1 MIYENKDHPEIC
13 RNSVVG
19 NRITSTT
26 DLLQNFMFL
35 LYTEAQIAPHEVIIK
50 FSGPVIICFRRV
62 SATWA

>member
-26 DLLQNFMFL
+26 DLLQNFLLL
-35 LYTEAQIAPHEVIIK
+35 LYTDGQIAPHEVIIK
-50 FSGPVIICFRRV
+50 FYCPVVICFR
-62 SATWA
+62 